1 MKNLDIVIREPQSS
15 SEFNEYYKLRWEI
28 LRKPLGQKIDSI
40 KDELE
45 NTSYHLVALLD
56 EKNIVG
62 VGRLHSLNN
71 ENSQIRYMAIS
82 KKYQKLSIGVK
93 LLKGLELRAKADN
106 KKYIVLHARESA
118 LNFYI
123 NNGYKIVEK
132 SHLLLGKIQHYLMMK
147 KIVNKNNEQSI

>member
-1 MKNLDIVIREPQSS
+1 MKNLNIVIREPQNP
-15 SEFNEYYKLRWEI
+15 SEFNEYYNLRWKI

-45 NTSYHLVALLD
+45 NKSYHLVALLD
-56 EKNIVG
+56 ERNIIG

-71 ENSQIRYMAIS
+71 KKSQIRYMAIL
-82 KKYQKLSIGVK
+82 KKYQKLSVGKKI
-93 LLKGLELRAKADN
+93 LKGLEVRAKIDN

-132 SHLLLGKIQHYLMMK
+132 SHLLLGKIQHYLMIK
-147 KIVNKNNEQSI
+147 KILYKNNE

>member
-1 MKNLDIVIREPQSS
+1 MKNLNIVIREPQNS
-15 SEFNEYYKLRWEI
+15 SEFNKYYNLRWEI
-28 LRKPLGQKIDSI
+28 LRKPLGQEIDSI

-45 NTSYHLVALLD
+45 DKSYHLAALLD
-56 EKNIVG
+56 KKNIIG

-71 ENSQIRYMAIS
+71 KKSQIRYMAIS
-82 KKYQKLSIGVK
+82 KKYQKLSIGAK
-93 LLKGLELRAKADN
+93 LLKGLELRAKTDN

-123 NNGYKIVEK
+123 NNGYKIVKK

-147 KIVNKNNEQSI
+147 KY

>member
-1 MKNLDIVIREPQSS
+1 MKNLNIVIREPQNS
-15 SEFNEYYKLRWEI
+15 SEFNEYYNLRWQI
-28 LRKPLGQKIDSI
+28 LRQPLGREIDSI

-45 NTSYHLVALLD
+45 NKSYHLVALLD
-56 EKNIVG
+56 ERNIIG

-71 ENSQIRYMAIS
+71 KKSQIRYMAIS
-82 KKYQKLSIGVK
+82 KKYQKLSVGKKI
-93 LLKGLELRAKADN
+93 LKGLELRAKIDN

-132 SHLLLGKIQHYLMMK
+132 SHLLLGKIQHYLMIK
-147 KIVNKNNEQSI
+147 KIPYKNNE